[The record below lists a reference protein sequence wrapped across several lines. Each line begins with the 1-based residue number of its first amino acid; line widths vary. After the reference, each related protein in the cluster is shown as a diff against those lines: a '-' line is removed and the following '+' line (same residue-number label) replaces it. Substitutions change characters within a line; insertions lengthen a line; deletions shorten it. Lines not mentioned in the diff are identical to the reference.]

1 VQSPTKIFSGIFAI
15 DTIPLPTT
23 KSQEGLVMKKTFRV
37 VQPRKRRN
45 DPEKT
50 DWTRLGIA
58 WSDSKGTRI
67 KLNALP
73 IPDENGEVWISL
85 FEEDGSGAKGGDSSN
100 NTNKSD
106 MDDEI
111 PF

>member
-1 VQSPTKIFSGIFAI
+1 
-15 DTIPLPTT
+15 
-23 KSQEGLVMKKTFRV
+23 MKKTLRV

-45 DPEKT
+45 DPDKT
-50 DWTRLGIA
+50 DWTRLGIG

-85 FEEDGSGAKGGDSSN
+85 FEDDGSGGKGGDNSN
-100 NTNKSD
+100 NTNKSG